1 MSSLPAVVLCG
12 GRGTRAYPLTVDVP
26 KPLLPVG
33 RHPVLRHVLE
43 VYARQGHRRFVL
55 AAGFRAEAV
64 RAFAAELPA
73 DWSVDVVDTG
83 EDTATGDR
91 LRQCATLLDGPF
103 FATYGDG
110 VGDVDLAAL
119 LETHRRC
126 GGAATLTTVPLR
138 SQYGTVETD
147 DAGRV
152 EAFREKP
159 VLEGHWMNAG
169 FLVLE
174 PGALGAAPGPDLER
188 DVLPA
193 LSRQGA
199 LYVYRHP
206 GFWMSVDTQ
215 KDLLE
220 MRRLAQE
227 EDEAPWLRC
236 PERASSSPEPRG
248 SSAPT

>member
-1 MSSLPAVVLCG
+1 MSSLPVVVLCG
-12 GRGTRAYPLTVDVP
+12 GRGTHAHPLTVDVP

-43 VYARQGHRRFVL
+43 VYARQGHRRFLL
-55 AAGFRAEAV
+55 AAGFRSDAV
-64 RAFAAELPA
+64 RAFATGLPG
-73 DWSVDVVDTG
+73 DWSVDVLDTG
-83 EDTATGDR
+83 EDTGTGDR
-91 LRQCATLLDGPF
+91 LRQCAEVLDGAF

-119 LETHRRC
+119 LDTHERC
-126 GGAATLTTVPLR
+126 GGAATLTAVPLR

-152 EAFREKP
+152 AAFREKP
-159 VLEGHWMNAG
+159 VLEGHWVNAG

-174 PGALGAAPGPDLER
+174 PGALDATAGPDLER

-193 LSRQGA
+193 LSRAGL
-199 LYVYRHP
+199 LYVYRHG
-206 GFWMSVDTQ
+206 GFWMSVDTH
-215 KDLLE
+215 KDLVE

-248 SSAPT
+248 SSGPT

>member
-1 MSSLPAVVLCG
+1 MSLPTVVLCG
-12 GRGTRAYPLTVDVP
+12 GRGTRAYPLTTDVP

-55 AAGFRAEAV
+55 AAGFRADAIGEY
-64 RAFAAELPA
+64 AATLPTG
-73 DWSVDVVDTG
+73 WQVEVVDTG
-83 EDTATGDR
+83 EETGTGER
-91 LRQCATLLDGPF
+91 LRQCARLVGERF

-110 VGDVDLAAL
+110 VADVDLTAL
-119 LETHRRC
+119 LQQHEDS
-126 GGAATLTTVPLR
+126 AAQATVTTVPLR
-138 SQYGTVETD
+138 SQYGTLDID
-147 DAGRV
+147 DVGRV
-152 EAFREKP
+152 VAFREKP
-159 VLEGHWMNAG
+159 VLAEHWMNAG

-174 PGALGAAPGPDLER
+174 PSVLEQHEGDDLER

-193 LSRQGA
+193 LSRERE

-220 MRRLAQE
+220 MRRLAEHE
-227 EDEAPWLRC
+227 EDAPWLRC
-236 PERASSSPEPRG
+236 PERASSSPAPRG
-248 SSAPT
+248 SSART